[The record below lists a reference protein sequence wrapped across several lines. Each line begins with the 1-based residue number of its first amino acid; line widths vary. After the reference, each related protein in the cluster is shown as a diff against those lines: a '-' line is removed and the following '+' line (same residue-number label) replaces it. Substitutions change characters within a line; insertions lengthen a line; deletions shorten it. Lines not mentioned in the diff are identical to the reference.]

1 VCKCTG
7 TTLYILL
14 GGVFTRHWLAA
25 LREADGLSYLQ
36 THKLVQRKM
45 NTFYSSIPEQ
55 YRPDRQYPQVEGV
68 GSDRPVFEPSE
79 GDHRRRFAV
88 TPGSSPTQCIIY
100 AGELDSVKSGS
111 VFQLQGV
118 GRNIAGNMDATLL
131 GTAVITDVQMTQC
144 TAEISPGLDLTQ
156 GVRALLTQL
165 ADPLQV
171 FIDGDDLSDNAL
183 ELELRAA
190 LNKAQAGTWFELIDN
205 PHHAELVF
213 FVRREHI
220 TLIRKTPRLAELDIA
235 DPQVRAADVCRVF
248 PKAMEYIARFNFYLE
263 LLSKQGSL
271 VGDVDFAL
279 YSVFPRIDDEDI
291 PDVDAQ
297 VPIENNEVIVTDQAS
312 YCLRLHNRGSHALC
326 VYVLVFDPA
335 TYSINDYYYND
346 GQAQP
351 LLRPGETLQL
361 GASSDWDQEIQFTVT
376 GEGCRDIALF
386 KVRCTISYFD
396 HSLTVHPP
404 PRSFSLPSQSTLP
417 SCSG

>member
-7 TTLYILL
+7 RTLYVLL

-25 LREADGLSYLQ
+25 LREGDGLSYLQ
-36 THKLVQRKM
+36 IHKLVQVKM
-45 NTFYSSIPEQ
+45 DAFYSNIPEQ
-55 YRPDRQYPQVEGV
+55 HRPDRQDPQVEGV

-100 AGELDSVKSGS
+100 AGELDGVKPGS

-131 GTAVITDVQMTQC
+131 GTAVITEVQMTQC

-165 ADPLQV
+165 AKPLQV
-171 FIDGDDLSDNAL
+171 VIDGDDPSVNAL
-183 ELELRAA
+183 ELELRSA
-190 LNKAQAGTWFELIDN
+190 LNKAQEGTWFELAVN
-205 PHHAELVF
+205 PDSADIVFLVGS
-213 FVRREHI
+213 EHI
-220 TLIRKTPRLAELDIA
+220 TLVRKTPRLAELDIA
-235 DPQVRAADVCRVF
+235 DPQVIAADVRRVF

-291 PDVDAQ
+291 PDVDVQ

-326 VYVLVFDPA
+326 AYVLLFDPA
-335 TYSINDYYYND
+335 TYSINTYYNND

-351 LLRPGETLQL
+351 RLRPGETLQL
-361 GASSDWDQEIQFTVT
+361 GASSDWNNDIQFKVT
-376 GEGCRDIALF
+376 GEGCRDIAFF
-386 KVRCTISYFD
+386 KV
-396 HSLTVHPP
+396 
-404 PRSFSLPSQSTLP
+404 
-417 SCSG
+417 